1 MSLPPVPP
9 IEDAARYQRYVVT
22 QATRDFDVT
31 FPVFGDAT
39 DLRVV
44 VDGVQLDPS
53 GYEFLS
59 YSGQLS
65 FLPLPIEDGYV
76 RLPTPV
82 VGVTIDIYGNHRPRR
97 TVQATAPF
105 STRDFNVVFSYVIA
119 TMREL
124 FDRAVAAVRV
134 PGGEPDITIPAS
146 ADRANKYLAFD
157 ADGKPVAATGTG
169 SVIVNVTSNDISDAT
184 TIGKALLT
192 AAGSQ
197 DVVDQIPTFDVGAD
211 GLVPSPTSGD
221 VAAVRLLAANKQWV
235 DPPVGGGGG
244 TLIPPGARMEFLL
257 STAPAGWVALD
268 GGTIG
273 NGSSGA
279 TTRANADTAA
289 LFAVLW
295 DLSALDAPIFIADGS
310 PTSRGAS
317 AAADFAAGRRI
328 QLPDDGGIFPRG
340 WHAGQTVDADRRLG
354 SFQEQDVQPHVHSLP
369 FSVIN
374 NRNTQSGGNERV
386 VLFPGSSF
394 NSNPSGGV
402 ETRPKNRAYLVCVKL

>member
-1 MSLPPVPP
+1 MPLPPVPP
-9 IEDAARYQRYVVT
+9 IEDTARYQRYVVT

-53 GYEFLS
+53 AYEFLS

-82 VGVTIDIYGNHRPRR
+82 VGVTVDIYGNHRPRR

-134 PGGEPDITIPAS
+134 PGGEPDITIPAA
-146 ADRANKYLAFD
+146 ADRANKFLAFD
-157 ADGKPVAATGTG
+157 ADGAPIVTAGTG
-169 SVIVNVTSNDISDAT
+169 SVVTAVSSDGITDAGAT
-184 TIGKALLT
+184 GKSLIQAATSAIATALLSVFAT
-192 AAGSQ
+192 G
-197 DVVDQIPTFDVGAD
+197 VK
-211 GLVPSPTSGD
+211 GLVPAPTSGD
-221 VAAVRLLAANKQWV
+221 VAAQRLLGAGGGWV

-244 TLIPPGARMEFLL
+244 TLIPAGHVDEFFLP
-257 STAPAGWVALD
+257 TAPSGWVAMD
-268 GGTIG
+268 GLTIG

-279 TTRANADTAA
+279 TSRANADTAT
-289 LFAVLW
+289 LFAILW
-295 DLSALDAPIFIADGS
+295 DRDPIDTPIQDSTGAAS
-310 PTSRGAS
+310 TRGAS
-317 AAADFAAGRRI
+317 AAADFAANKRI
-328 QLPDDGGIFPRG
+328 VVPDMGGLFSRG
-340 WHAGQTVDADRRLG
+340 WHAGQTLDAGRTLG
-354 SFQEQDVQPHVHSLP
+354 SFQEQDVQPHQHVVP
-369 FSVIN
+369 FTSIA
-374 NRNTQSGGNERV
+374 NRNTSPGGAERIV
-386 VLFPGSSF
+386 EYPGTSF
-394 NSNPSGGV
+394 QTQPSGGA
-402 ETRPKNRAYLVCVKL
+402 ETRPKNRSFLVCVKL